1 MQQTRAAGVRW
12 WQALDPPIYLISV
25 LPGVAAWLSTGSTG
39 QPLLEVA
46 LATLAVILLQHAINV
61 LNDVSDWR
69 LGADAEKAHS
79 WARFHRLNL
88 RVAAT
93 HGNIS
98 LLAGCLLGLAVLV
111 QADKLWILAG
121 AAPLVLLGYLY
132 NSGPRP
138 LSYGHLGEWVT
149 GLCYGPGVYGS
160 LWLLANGRLSLAVIP
175 GSLAFFALSVALL
188 LSHQPPQIET
198 DRQAG
203 KHSFAVRFGAR
214 QTRRTARL
222 LYLVFL
228 LSFGG
233 AVWLA
238 KLTMAGRSAFMLA
251 ALVSGLAVLLS
262 RPSPRRI
269 LTGATGVIVATLLL
283 QLASVSGAL
292 GQHVSRTATGATTA
306 DSMRKALPRFDR
318 RLNEEP
324 GYDRAESGNG
334 FKPGLRTDGSIRA
347 DQGCVHGAI
356 SV

>member
-1 MQQTRAAGVRW
+1 
-12 WQALDPPIYLISV
+12 
-25 LPGVAAWLSTGSTG
+25 
-39 QPLLEVA
+39 
-46 LATLAVILLQHAINV
+46 
-61 LNDVSDWR
+61 
-69 LGADAEKAHS
+69 
-79 WARFHRLNL
+79 
-88 RVAAT
+88 
-93 HGNIS
+93 
-98 LLAGCLLGLAVLV
+98 
-111 QADKLWILAG
+111 
-121 AAPLVLLGYLY
+121 
-132 NSGPRP
+132 
-138 LSYGHLGEWVT
+138 
-149 GLCYGPGVYGS
+149 
-160 LWLLANGRLSLAVIP
+160 
-175 GSLAFFALSVALL
+175 VALL

-214 QTRRTARL
+214 QTRRTARR

-238 KLTMAGRSAFMLA
+238 NLTMAGRSAFMLA

>member
-1 MQQTRAAGVRW
+1 MQQTPAAGVRW

-39 QPLLEVA
+39 QPLIHVV

-138 LSYGHLGEWVT
+138 LSYSYLGEWVT

-160 LWLLANGRLSLAVIP
+160 LWLLADGRPFLAVVP

-228 LSFGG
+228 LSF
-233 AVWLA
+233 AAVVWLA
-238 KLTMAGRSAFMLA
+238 NLTIAGRGAFVLSAV
-251 ALVSGLAVLLS
+251 VSGLVVLLT

-269 LTGATGVIVATLLL
+269 LSGATGVILATLLL
-283 QLASVSGAL
+283 QLASVSG
-292 GQHVSRTATGATTA
+292 T
-306 DSMRKALPRFDR
+306 
-318 RLNEEP
+318 P
-324 GYDRAESGNG
+324 G
-334 FKPGLRTDGSIRA
+334 
-347 DQGCVHGAI
+347 
-356 SV
+356 